1 MLNLLISVA
10 CSALTAAIMSR
21 FVTTNTWI
29 ILAAS
34 TAIFL
39 ALFFL
44 ITRTIMKK
52 VGNLM
57 QAAQHDV
64 MANRSE
70 KAIRELE
77 AGLKYGSW
85 QLYVKPQIYSQIGT
99 IHYLKR
105 NFNESTPYLEKGFI
119 RNWVSQ
125 SMLAITYMK
134 KNKTV
139 KMKEA
144 FGKAVS
150 GSRKEP
156 MVYALY
162 AFCLDRIGERNNAL
176 EILKKGISK
185 TGGDERLKEN
195 LALLE
200 AGKKMK
206 MKGFGDMWYQFHL
219 EKQGAIIKKQTKA
232 MTGRRKQV
240 LR

>member
-1 MLNLLISVA
+1 MLNLLISIA
-10 CSALTAAIMSR
+10 CSALSAALMAR
-21 FVTTNTWI
+21 FVTPNNWI
-29 ILAAS
+29 ILAVS
-34 TAIFL
+34 TAVFL
-39 ALFFL
+39 AVFVI
-44 ITRTIMKK
+44 ITRVIMKK
-52 VGNLM
+52 VGALM
-57 QAAQHDV
+57 QAAQQDV
-64 MANRSE
+64 MANRGE
-70 KAIRELE
+70 KAIKELE

-105 NFNESTPYLEKGFI
+105 NFNEAVPYLEKGFV

-125 SMLAITYMK
+125 SMLAISYMK
-134 KNKTV
+134 KNKPG
-139 KMKEA
+139 KMNEN
-144 FGKAVS
+144 FNKAIS

-162 AFCLDRIGERNNAL
+162 AFCLDRIGERNKAIETL
-176 EILKKGISK
+176 QKGLKKAAS
-185 TGGDERLKEN
+185 DERLQEN
-195 LALLE
+195 IELLE